1 MEVVNIFLT
10 NPIVEAMEDFVHQE
24 RHFRFDRLGPDG
36 PQGRVEAPAWIFV
49 DWVLNDL
56 AGLEMCR
63 RLSADPRTAKAHLTM
78 VLESDDC
85 QDRRRAL
92 RAGADDYMIGP
103 IDRTRVI
110 ERVLAVDP
118 PLRQRSASDRLELGD
133 LAIDMTAL
141 RARWAGVPVAL
152 PTNEFRLLRFLAENP
167 DRMLTRE
174 ELIVGLGKH
183 DPPLDA
189 RTVDVWVSRLRRALK
204 AAGANNPLRTVR
216 SLGYVFDTV

>member
-10 NPIVEAMEDFVHQE
+10 NPIVEAMEDFVHEE
-24 RHFRFDRLGPDG
+24 RRFRFDRLGPEG
-36 PQGRVEAPAWIFV
+36 PRSEVARPAWIFV
-49 DWVLNDL
+49 DWVLEDL
-56 AGLEMCR
+56 AGLELCR
-63 RLSADPRTAKAHLTM
+63 RLSADPRTAQAHLTM
-78 VLESDDC
+78 VLESDDGH
-85 QDRRRAL
+85 DRRRAL

-103 IDRTRVI
+103 IDRTRVL
-110 ERVLAVDP
+110 ERVLAADP
-118 PLRQRSASDRLELGD
+118 GPQKRTASDRLEVGD
-133 LAIDMTAL
+133 LSIDMTAL

-174 ELIVGLGKH
+174 ELIAGLGKH